1 MLILDA
7 NCEAAKN
14 SLKIEFREKKSYI

>member
-1 MLILDA
+1 MLSLI
-7 NCEAAKN
+7 CEAAEN